1 MKIIVTHTSPDW
13 DAITSVWVI
22 KRYLPGWENAKV
34 EFVPAGE
41 HSSRVKEVT
50 EAIQKVGEEEMIHV
64 DTGLGPLDH
73 HQTSDQNVSAAS
85 VSWDFVKTHS
95 KMFEDQSEKVTDK
108 IAAIERIVS
117 VVVATDHFK
126 EVFWENPT
134 ADYHEFSLL
143 GLLDG
148 LKLQKP
154 NEDDYYTEFGMACL
168 DAMLHNFEN
177 RLWAEKE
184 IEENGKMFD
193 TRFGKG
199 IAFETINDDV
209 LKLAQKMGYTLVA
222 RKDPRKGYLR
232 IKARPSEATI
242 NSSQLTINK
251 KGIDLTLVYEQLKK
265 MDPEATWFL
274 HVSKKMLLNGTVK
287 NPKMVPTKLTIDE
300 IIHVLEKV

>member
-193 TRFGKG
+193 TPF
-199 IAFETINDDV
+199 
-209 LKLAQKMGYTLVA
+209 LK
-222 RKDPRKGYLR
+222 R
-232 IKARPSEATI
+232 IP
-242 NSSQLTINK
+242 
-251 KGIDLTLVYEQLKK
+251 
-265 MDPEATWFL
+265 F
-274 HVSKKMLLNGTVK
+274 
-287 NPKMVPTKLTIDE
+287 
-300 IIHVLEKV
+300 